1 MDAPTEVAGAGRH
14 GPGPGPGPSV
24 VVVGLGPIG
33 AGVGAALADR
43 GARVFGVDPDT
54 GRAAAWA
61 AQTGMPVAGRLD
73 EAPDREDVDVVIVAV
88 RLAAQLWSVLD
99 ALPVG
104 DGPVLVLTTLGL
116 GDARALA
123 GSPHR
128 IVEAPVSG
136 GPRGA
141 RDGALTVFLHAGAPL
156 TAAAERVVEGIA
168 GTVFRFDAPGLPAV
182 AKLTNNTLAGYI
194 AFAVAGMADVA
205 SAAGLDHAEFL
216 AVVAASSGQS
226 WMGDHFAEF
235 RQDLLFKDVEL
246 LQQDVPELPVIH
258 MEDVGGR
265 GAEIESAR
273 RRMAGPAVE
282 PASAAT

>member
-1 MDAPTEVAGAGRH
+1 MDAPTEVPGAGRR
-14 GPGPGPGPSV
+14 GAGPGPSV

-33 AGVGAALADR
+33 AGVGAALAER
-43 GARVFGVDPDT
+43 GARVFGVEPDSE
-54 GRAAAWA
+54 RAAAWA
-61 AQTGMPVAGRLD
+61 AETGMPVAGRLD
-73 EAPDREDVDVVIVAV
+73 EGPDRDDVDVVIVAV
-88 RLAAQLWSVLD
+88 RLAAQVWSVLD

-104 DGPVLVLTTLGL
+104 DGPVLVLTTLAL
-116 GDARALA
+116 ADARALA

-141 RDGALTVFLHAGAPL
+141 RDGALTVFLHARTPL
-156 TAAAERVVEGIA
+156 TPAAERVVEDIA

-194 AFAVAGMADVA
+194 ALAVAGMADVA
-205 SAAGLDHAEFL
+205 AAAGLDHAGFL

-258 MEDVGGR
+258 MAGVAGR
-265 GAEIESAR
+265 AAEIESAR

-282 PASAAT
+282 AAPAAT